1 MMGIRGI
8 LFDKDGTLIDMNGTW
23 VPVYREMLAELMT
36 TEPAQIDA
44 IMAKAGYDPATGLVR
59 SGSILAGGTTRELV
73 DVWWPG
79 LSKDEADA
87 QMRVVDYDYRHLA
100 IKHLK
105 PLMVLEPVLEELRGQ
120 GLRLGVAT
128 NDTEHSAR
136 SHMTQL
142 GVAELFDII
151 IGADSVTRPKPAGD
165 MIHAFAEATQL
176 KPREIAMVGDNP
188 HDIETARAGGA
199 GLAIGVLTGNAAHDD
214 IAHLADHTIQ
224 SIAELP
230 ALLRR
235 LS

>member
-1 MMGIRGI
+1 MMTIRGV
-8 LFDKDGTLIDMNGTW
+8 LFDKDGTLIDMTGTW
-23 VPVYREMLAELMT
+23 VPVYREMLAELVT
-36 TEPAQIDA
+36 SEPDEIDA

-79 LSKDEADA
+79 LTKDEADA
-87 QMRVVDYDYRHLA
+87 QMRVVDFDYRHLA
-100 IKHLK
+100 VKHLK
-105 PLMVLEPVLEELRGQ
+105 PLMTLEPVLKELHGL

-136 SHMTQL
+136 SHMIQL

-165 MIHAFAEATQL
+165 MIHAFADATGIP
-176 KPREIAMVGDNP
+176 PRAIAMVGDNP

-199 GLAIGVLTGNAAHDD
+199 GLAIGVLSGNAAHED
-214 IAHLADHTIQ
+214 IAHLADHTIA
-224 SIAELP
+224 SIVELP